1 MKKIF
6 FALLLSAAIPI
17 CHAGYSMEYA
27 GKRTRLFYNGTA
39 VDFAR
44 CAKVQLER
52 YPASEIRDMVKLAY
66 QAAWGAA
73 HGVADRERAWQYFSR
88 EFAAAKPENIPL
100 FEVISPDYCRV
111 NLAAW
116 KKAGLPG
123 RWLFNMFCSSAEIL
137 PDSEKL
143 FAEYI
148 REFGKLLGSRSREL
162 DEFMKKYRG
171 GAVHHS
177 KTYREKYHPSYRLVN
192 IRFITSF
199 PVLAAAAGL
208 PEKAVSVIA
217 IDGRAASGKTT
228 LAKQLALILEAGV
241 IHMDDFFLP
250 GHLRTPARFAQAGGN
265 VHYERF
271 REEVLPRLSVRASF
285 EYRKFDC
292 SKMALGRHC
301 TVAGS
306 RWRIVEGAY
315 SMHPEFGDYADLKL
329 FFDISPEKQMERI
342 RQRNGEQKAVI
353 FASRW
358 IPLEENYIRS
368 ARPDKRAD
376 IILGRE

>member
-1 MKKIF
+1 M
-6 FALLLSAAIPI
+6 
-17 CHAGYSMEYA
+17 
-27 GKRTRLFYNGTA
+27 
-39 VDFAR
+39 
-44 CAKVQLER
+44 
-52 YPASEIRDMVKLAY
+52 
-66 QAAWGAA
+66 
-73 HGVADRERAWQYFSR
+73 
-88 EFAAAKPENIPL
+88 
-100 FEVISPDYCRV
+100 

-292 SKMALGRHC
+292 SKMALGRYC

-315 SMHPEFGDYADLKL
+315 SMHPELGDYADLKL

-342 RQRNGEQKAVI
+342 RQRNGEQKAGI